1 LPHYTG
7 SRFAPMCF
15 ASHRQPK
22 REASHSLTIRLLV
35 CINYRDRVL
44 FPKPWEVRAEK
55 NLWYRCKIGGAK
67 HSYRPVDSA
76 SVMQYLGRWL
86 TRRQYPIAKATV
98 SLRRLMKLRVAAAQ
112 PILDPQKAGETLLF
126 RTGIIASLGVN
137 PERRQPFERRQFHP
151 YLVPLTV
158 VDRIGWPISEYI
170 LVA

>member
-1 LPHYTG
+1 
-7 SRFAPMCF
+7 M
-15 ASHRQPK
+15 SHRRHSVHHPGSQSACRITQGAGSLPCAL
-22 REASHSLTIRLLV
+22 RVTASQNVRPHISLTIRLLV

-98 SLRRLMKLRVAAAQ
+98 SLRRLMTRSEPRCTPVLVSTESS
-112 PILDPQKAGETLLF
+112 GTLLF
-126 RTGIIASLGVN
+126 RTGIIPSLGIH
-137 PERRQPFERRQFHP
+137 PERWQSLRRRQ
-151 YLVPLTV
+151 LL
-158 VDRIGWPISEYI
+158 G
-170 LVA
+170 